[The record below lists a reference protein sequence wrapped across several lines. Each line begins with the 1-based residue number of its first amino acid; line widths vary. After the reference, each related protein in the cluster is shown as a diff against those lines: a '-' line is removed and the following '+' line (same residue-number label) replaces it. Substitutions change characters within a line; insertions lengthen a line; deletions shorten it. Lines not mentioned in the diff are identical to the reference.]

1 MYNLDGILIRECLGL
16 RQEHKKRL
24 IDILQDSMKMDESDD
39 SRFQTLL
46 KIATELCGTGIMT
59 RTVEHM
65 SSLGR
70 NMIAYQLRKEG
81 YGSSHIGR
89 LLKRNHSTV
98 CAMIAKI
105 NDLIEY
111 PDVFVDE
118 EVIWNEFQKRLKE
131 HDEKCM

>member
-24 IDILQDSMKMDESDD
+24 INILQDSMKIDESDD
-39 SRFQTLL
+39 SRFKLL
-46 KIATELCGTGIMT
+46 LEIATELCGTGIMT
-59 RTVEHM
+59 QTIEPM

-89 LLKRNHSTV
+89 LLKRNHATV
-98 CAMIAKI
+98 CSMVAKI
-105 NDLIEY
+105 QDLMEFPNI
-111 PDVFVDE
+111 FLE
-118 EVIWNEFQKRLKE
+118 EEEIWNKFQQRLKE
-131 HDEKCM
+131 HDEKHM

>member
-1 MYNLDGILIRECLGL
+1 MYNLDGILIRECLEL
-16 RQEHKKRL
+16 RQDHKKRL
-24 IDILQDSMKMDESDD
+24 IDILQDSMKIDESDD

-46 KIATELCGTGIMT
+46 TIAKELCGCGILT
-59 RTVEHM
+59 ATIEPK

-81 YGSSHIGR
+81 YSSTHIGR

-111 PDVFVDE
+111 PNVFVDE
-118 EVIWNEFQKRLKE
+118 ETIWNKFQEKLKE

>member
-39 SRFQTLL
+39 SRFKTLL
-46 KIATELCGTGIMT
+46 TIATELCGTGIMT

-70 NMIAYQLRKEG
+70 NMIAYQLRQEG
-81 YGSSHIGR
+81 YSLIRIGKM
-89 LLKRNHSTV
+89 LGRNHSSV
-98 CAMIAKI
+98 LAMEKRMK
-105 NDLIEY
+105 
-111 PDVFVDE
+111 DVLAFPHIMPHE
-118 EVIWNEFQKRLKE
+118 NEIWNKFQEKLKE
-131 HDEKCM
+131 YDEKHL

>member
-1 MYNLDGILIRECLGL
+1 MYNLDGILIRECLQL

-24 IDILQDSMKMDESDD
+24 IDILQDSMKIDESDD

-46 KIATELCGTGIMT
+46 AIATDLCGTGIMT
-59 RTVEHM
+59 KTIEPM

-81 YGSSHIGR
+81 YTASQTGR
-89 LLKRNHSTV
+89 LLQRNHSTV
-98 CAMIAKI
+98 CSMVSKI

-111 PDVFVDE
+111 PGIFADE
-118 EVIWNEFQKRLKE
+118 EEIWNKFQLKLKE
-131 HDEKCM
+131 HDEKRL

>member
-24 IDILQDSMKMDESDD
+24 IDILQDSMKIDESDD

-46 KIATELCGTGIMT
+46 GIATELCGTGIMT
-59 RTVEHM
+59 KTIEPM

-81 YGSSHIGR
+81 YTSSQIGR
-89 LLKRNHSTV
+89 LLQRNHATV
-98 CAMIAKI
+98 VNMIAKI
-105 NDLIEY
+105 QDLIEF
-111 PDVFVDE
+111 PNTFLDE
-118 EVIWNEFQKRLKE
+118 EEIWNKFQLKLRE
-131 HDEKCM
+131 HDEKHL

>member
-16 RQEHKKRL
+16 RREHKKRL
-24 IDILQDSMKMDESDD
+24 IDILQDSLKMDESDD

-70 NMIAYQLRKEG
+70 NMIAYQLRMEG
-81 YGSSHIGR
+81 YDSSHVGR
-89 LLKRNHSTV
+89 LMKRNHSTV
-98 CAMIAKI
+98 YAMIAKI
-105 NDLIEY
+105 YDLIEY

-118 EVIWNEFQKRLKE
+118 EAIWKEFQKRLKE

>member
-1 MYNLDGILIRECLGL
+1 MYNLDGILIRECLQL

-46 KIATELCGTGIMT
+46 TIATELCGTGIMT
-59 RTVEHM
+59 ATIEPM

-81 YGSSHIGR
+81 YKSTHIGR
-89 LLKRNHSTV
+89 LLHRNHSTIIN
-98 CAMIAKI
+98 MIAKI

-111 PDVFVDE
+111 PNTFLDE
-118 EVIWNEFQKRLKE
+118 EEIFHKFQQKVKE

>member
-1 MYNLDGILIRECLGL
+1 MYNLDGILIRECLEL
-16 RQEHKKRL
+16 RQEHKQRL
-24 IDILQDSMKMDESDD
+24 ITILQDSMNNDESDD
-39 SRFQTLL
+39 SRFKVLL
-46 KIATELCGTGIMT
+46 SIATELCGNGIMT
-59 RTVEHM
+59 RTIEPK

-70 NMIAYQLRKEG
+70 NMIAYQLRQEG
-81 YGSSHIGR
+81 YNSCHIGR
-89 LLKRNHSTV
+89 LLERNHSTV

-118 EVIWNEFQKRLKE
+118 EAVWKEFQKRLKE